1 MRTALK
7 VLSASLFSL
16 VLIGCGGS
24 GSTTSAP
31 STGNGSLGSGT
42 NIALTLAAGGTTTI
56 DAGQAVALTAAITGD
71 SASKGVTW
79 TVASGAGSL
88 ASTTGLTNTYTAPA
102 TAVAGAV
109 VTVTSVAD
117 SSKSAT
123 VSIVVNA
130 APAFTSTGQLPQG
143 YAGLGYSATL
153 ASTGGTGTRTYALA
167 SGSLPTGLTLNA
179 STGVIS
185 GTPAASGS
193 STFSIG
199 VTDSAATPVTT
210 TASFSLGVSAL
221 QVVAPTLVNTVVGK
235 AYPATTFTA
244 AYAQGAVTYAVTT
257 GGLPAG
263 LTLSSGGVLSGT
275 ATTAGTSTF
284 TITATD
290 AAGQK
295 ATSNGTIV
303 VATSLSLSG
312 VTLTTTTANTVFT
325 PYTLAATGGIAPYV
339 YQVAAGSALPA
350 GITLST
356 AGLLSGTPTVPGT
369 YTFTINVLDSNGAIT
384 ATSQTTSATFTLKV
398 DVAPLVIQTTTLPNA
413 VPGSPYQQTLQ
424 VTGGIAPYTYSI
436 SSGALP
442 SGLILSQV
450 GVISGRAAT
459 AGPYNFTLQVTD
471 AEGTPQLTTQPLT
484 LLVASALTPGVNNA
498 MLNGSYAFVFHGV
511 GNGAL
516 SSSAAA
522 SGNVF
527 GSDMAGTLTFDGTS
541 LITGTLDVNSAY
553 AGVQTAVPLTGSY
566 AVGADQRG
574 QMVFTYGSTTITAD
588 LAVYSLSG
596 GVASKFRFIEADA
609 DNAINVSQVQGSGE
623 AVLQTPSA
631 FTMASL
637 TGKYVFKL
645 SGETPSVSALSTLNL
660 TQPGVSGQFGVLAA
674 AGYIQLTGAG
684 LIVKGAEDGSSYNT
698 AYPQVSLTGT
708 YTAPDSHGRGTM
720 VINTVGTG
728 YPAAPTN
735 YVYYVVSAKQ
745 IMLLSTDPHST
756 TALMA
761 GIAYQQQ
768 QTLYAADSLSGTIIA
783 SETAVQ
789 GGDGATTFP
798 STMSATFYVFKVTG
812 TGTMSGYSADN
823 TAGVTESFANSPDPL
838 VYSVTDSGRV
848 TLVDLA
854 APSAQLPVFWLYDKN
869 QGVGTELE
877 NSTGPIGTLALEGQT
892 GTTFVPSNVIGMYGI
907 GTTATSVPTVYTSG
921 TLNAAAGLTA
931 TLVRDTTADGS
942 ISAGVSTAT
951 TKGVES
957 TTGRFTLAGSGTFY
971 NGYILSPTKLVFFN
985 ALSGFTR
992 PVIQVAEK

>member
-7 VLSASLFSL
+7 VLSASFFSL
-16 VLIGCGGS
+16 VLLGCGGS
-24 GSTTSAP
+24 NATTSAP
-31 STGNGSLGSGT
+31 ATGNGSLGSGT
-42 NIALTLAAGGTTTI
+42 NISLTLSAGGPTTV
-56 DAGQAVALTAAITGD
+56 DAGQTVALTAAITGD

-79 TVASGAGSL
+79 SVSTGAGTL

-102 TAVAGAV
+102 TAVSSAV
-109 VTVTSVAD
+109 VTVTSVTD

-123 VSIVVNA
+123 VSLVVNA
-130 APAFTSTGQLPQG
+130 VPGFTSTGQLPQG
-143 YAGLGYSATL
+143 YAGIAYTATL
-153 ASTGGTGTRTYALA
+153 GSTGGTGTRSYALA
-167 SGSLPTGLTLNA
+167 SGSLPAGLTLNA
-179 STGVIS
+179 TTGIIA
-185 GTPAASGS
+185 GTPTASGS

-199 VTDSAATPVTT
+199 VTDAAATPVTT
-210 TASFSLGVSAL
+210 TASFSIGISAL
-221 QVVAPTLVNTVVGK
+221 QIVAPTLPGVVVGR
-235 AYPATTFTA
+235 AYPTTTFTA
-244 AYAQGAVTYAVTT
+244 AYAQGAVSYAITA
-257 GGLPAG
+257 GSLPAG

-275 ATTAGTSTF
+275 PTTAGTSTF
-284 TITATD
+284 TLTATD

-295 ATSNGTIV
+295 ATYSGTIS
-303 VATSLSLSG
+303 VATALSLTG
-312 VTLTTTTANTVFT
+312 GTLTTTTANTAFT
-325 PYTLAATGGIAPYV
+325 PYTLAATGGTAPYT

-350 GITLST
+350 GITLT
-356 AGLLSGTPTVPGT
+356 AAGVIAGTPTVPGN
-369 YTFTINVLDSNGAIT
+369 YTFTINVLDSNGVIT

-398 DVAPLVIQTTTLPNA
+398 DVAPLVITTTSLPNA
-413 VPGSPYQQTLQ
+413 VPGSPYQQTLL

-450 GVISGRAAT
+450 GVLSGRAAT
-459 AGPYNFTLQVTD
+459 AGTYNFTLQVTD
-471 AEGTPQLTTQPLT
+471 AEGTPQLASQPLT
-484 LLVASALTPGVNNA
+484 LVVASALTPGVNNA

-541 LITGTLDVNSAY
+541 LVTGTLDLNSAY
-553 AGVQTAVPLTGSY
+553 AGVQTAVALTGSY
-566 AVGADQRG
+566 SVGADQRG
-574 QMVFTYGSTTITAD
+574 QMVFTYGSTTVTAD

-596 GVASKFRFIEADA
+596 GVASKFRFIQADA

-645 SGETPSVSALSTLNL
+645 SGETPSVSALTTLNL
-660 TQPGVSGQFGVLAA
+660 SQPGVSGQFGALAA
-674 AGYIQLTGAG
+674 VGYIQLTGAG
-684 LIVKGAEDGSSYNT
+684 LIVRGAEDGSSYNM
-698 AYPQVSLTGT
+698 AFPLVSLTGT

-745 IMLLSTDPHST
+745 IMLLSTDPHSS
-756 TALMA
+756 TALMS
-761 GIAYQQQ
+761 GMAYQQQ
-768 QTLYAADSLSGTIIA
+768 QTLYAADLLSGTLIG
-783 SETAVQ
+783 SETGVQ
-789 GGDGATTFP
+789 GGNGATTFP
-798 STMSATFYVFKVTG
+798 STLSATFYVLKVTG
-812 TGTMSGYSADN
+812 TGTMSAYSADN
-823 TAGVTESFANSPDPL
+823 TGGVTETFANSPDPL

-869 QGVGTELE
+869 LGVGTELE
-877 NSTGPIGTLALEGQT
+877 NSNGPVGTLTLEGQT
-892 GTTFVPSNVIGMYGI
+892 MTNFTAASIAGIYGTS
-907 GTTATSVPTVYTSG
+907 TTATPIPTVFTSG
-921 TLNAAAGLTA
+921 TINATTGATA
-931 TLVRDTTADGS
+931 TLTQDTTADGS
-942 ISAGVSTAT
+942 ITAGAVSPL
-951 TKGVES
+951 TKSVE
-957 TTGRFTLAGSGTFY
+957 TGTGRFNLTVPGTFY
-971 NGYILSPTKLVFFN
+971 NGYILSPTKLVYFN

-992 PVIQVAEK
+992 PVIRVAEK